1 MDEEWFSAVHVHIE
15 AAGGAAVDAA
25 VDATN
30 TAHLISPRSAVP
42 VDGAGAGGVIGGDV
56 EITPP
61 DVLSESEARL
71 TLALEQMAAS
81 IQACTAA
88 LRRMEERCD
97 PYIYYNRVRLFMTGW
112 TSKELPPQGL
122 FYNGV
127 VAAPARDGAEDGAGR
142 GNAAVS
148 AVGVTCPGGQDGS
161 DDNAGSRGSNLM
173 VGTAATTVGC
183 LVSGTDGADA
193 DVIAGVSTGGSAADS
208 SSGAGNARKEAGDK
222 TGKIGTFFRCFGET
236 GAQSSLVPALD
247 ACLGIATDAGAQGDA
262 LVRVA
267 I

>member
-1 MDEEWFSAVHVHIE
+1 MTSSH
-15 AAGGAAVDAA
+15 
-25 VDATN
+25 
-30 TAHLISPRSAVP
+30 
-42 VDGAGAGGVIGGDV
+42 
-56 EITPP
+56 
-61 DVLSESEARL
+61 SE
-71 TLALEQMAAS
+71 
-81 IQACTAA
+81 
-88 LRRMEERCD
+88 
-97 PYIYYNRVRLFMTGW
+97 GW

-148 AVGVTCPGGQDGS
+148 AVGGTCPGGGGHDGS
-161 DDNAGSRGSNLM
+161 DGDAGSRGSNWT
-173 VGTAATTVGC
+173 VGTATTTVGC

-193 DVIAGVSTGGSAADS
+193 DGIAGVSTGGSAADS
-208 SSGAGNARKEAGDK
+208 SSGAGNARKEEGDK
-222 TGKIGTFFRCFGET
+222 TGKTGTFFRCFGET